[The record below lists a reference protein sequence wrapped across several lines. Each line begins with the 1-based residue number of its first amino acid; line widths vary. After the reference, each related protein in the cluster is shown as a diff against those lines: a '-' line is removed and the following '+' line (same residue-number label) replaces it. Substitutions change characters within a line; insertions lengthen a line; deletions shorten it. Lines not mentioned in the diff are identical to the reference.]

1 MSPPPSPPMPFQP
14 RLDILP
20 TCQRALWPELAAL
33 TKLGLVLYGG
43 TAIALRL
50 GHRVSVDFDFFTD
63 ERLHRD
69 HLLSLFP
76 RLAHSKVLT
85 EERDSI
91 TFLVSLDLPEPGL
104 VKVSFFGGLSFGRVG
119 IPEQTA
125 DGTLLVASMLDLMA
139 TKLKVI
145 LQRAE
150 VRDYQD
156 IAALIRSGVSLSAG
170 LGAASCLFGT
180 TFQPAE
186 SLKAL
191 AFFGDGD
198 LASLKLREK
207 TTLLQA
213 IQDFH
218 QLVPVTLAARSLT

>member
-1 MSPPPSPPMPFQP
+1 MSPSPSPQMPFQP

-33 TKLGLVLYGG
+33 SKLGLVLYEG

-63 ERLHRD
+63 EGIRRD
-69 HLLSLFP
+69 HLISLFP
-76 RLAHSKVLT
+76 RLGHSKVLT
-85 EERDSI
+85 EEGNSI

-119 IPEQTA
+119 IPERTA

-150 VRDYQD
+150 VKDYQD
-156 IAALIRSGVSLSAG
+156 IAAMIRSGVSLSAG

-198 LASLKLREK
+198 LAFLKPREK
-207 TTLLQA
+207 NTLLQA
-213 IQDFH
+213 IRDFH
-218 QLVPVTLAARSLT
+218 QLEPTTLASSSLA